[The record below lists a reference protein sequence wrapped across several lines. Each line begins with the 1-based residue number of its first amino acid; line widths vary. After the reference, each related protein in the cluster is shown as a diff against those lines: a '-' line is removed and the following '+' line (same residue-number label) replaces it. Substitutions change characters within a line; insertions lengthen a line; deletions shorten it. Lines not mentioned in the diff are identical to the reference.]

1 MKLGFPIRVGRRLLI
16 TGVILATGILLG
28 TLTAETTIPLFRQSS
43 KAVAVY
49 PRNENGDTY
58 GSAFHARTNEEK
70 PDLIEAIGE
79 DGVTGY
85 IRKKDL
91 DGDMPKTPEE
101 ATALK
106 NKQQVKDPRQIP
118 LYEKDGKTVIGT
130 FLAGETKP
138 SDTKEE

>member
-1 MKLGFPIRVGRRLLI
+1 MKLGFPILVGRLLI
-16 TGVILATGILLG
+16 TGGILTAGILLG
-28 TLTAETTIPLFRQSS
+28 TIATETTIFPKNQSS
-43 KAVAVY
+43 EAVPVY

-79 DGVTGY
+79 DSVTGY

-91 DGDMPKTPEE
+91 DGNMPKTPEE

-106 NKQQVKDPRQIP
+106 NKQQVKNPRQIP

-130 FLAGETKP
+130 FMVGETKP
-138 SDTKEE
+138 VDTKEE

>member
-1 MKLGFPIRVGRRLLI
+1 MKLAFPILVGRILI
-16 TGVILATGILLG
+16 AGGILTAGILLG
-28 TLTAETTIPLFRQSS
+28 TIAAESTIALTEKSS
-43 KAVAVY
+43 KAVTVY
-49 PRNENGDTY
+49 PKNENGDTY
-58 GSAFHARTNEEK
+58 GSAFHASTNEEK

-101 ATALK
+101 ATALM
-106 NKQQVKDPRQIP
+106 NKQQVKGPRQIP

-130 FLAGETKP
+130 FKAGETKP
-138 SDTKEE
+138 VDTKEE